1 MIDFFTR
8 FDKFMKVNNLNDN
21 RVTIDAGLAN
31 GIIGK
36 ARIRRSM
43 SQENI
48 SKILHT
54 YPINANWLFNGIG
67 EMTLEETDKVRE
79 PSRVFRLKT
88 DVILDSQK
96 IPLYSAEAIAG
107 VVPVFDD
114 LVKQQP
120 IDYLH
125 IPNAPKCDGAII
137 ANGDSMYPLIKS
149 GDYLGYKIIED
160 LLSDIYWGQMYILY
174 LTVAGEAFRTIKFVH
189 KGKSEKHLKL
199 VSENKHHQDKEV
211 LISKIISIAQVKLL
225 VRLY

>member
-1 MIDFFTR
+1 MDKSVILNKIKLHLNLKYDKDFAEFLDIQQNTLSTWKTR
-8 FDKFMKVNNLNDN
+8 NTLDYEKIIAKCDW
-21 RVTIDAGLAN
+21 IDANWLLT
-31 GIIGK
+31 GK
-36 ARIRRSM
+36 GEMVKS
-43 SQENI
+43 ENI
-48 SKILHT
+48 SV
-54 YPINANWLFNGIG
+54 N
-67 EMTLEETDKVRE
+67 E
-79 PSRVFRLKT
+79 PNRVYRLKT
-88 DVILDSQK
+88 DVILDNQK

-160 LLSDIYWGQMYILY
+160 FISDIYWGQMYILY

-189 KGKSEKHLKL
+189 KGKSDKYLKL

>member
-1 MIDFFTR
+1 
-8 FDKFMKVNNLNDN
+8 MKVNNLNDN
-21 RVTIDAGLAN
+21 RVTIEAGLAN

-67 EMTLEETDKVRE
+67 EMELEETDKVRE
-79 PSRVFRLKT
+79 PSRVYRLKT
-88 DVILDSQK
+88 DVILDSQR

-174 LTVAGEAFRTIKFVH
+174 LTVGGEAFRTIKFVH
-189 KGKSEKHLKL
+189 KGKNDKYLKL
-199 VSENKHHQDKEV
+199 VSENKHHQDKEI
-211 LISKIISIAQVKLL
+211 LISKVISIAQVKLL

>member
-1 MIDFFTR
+1 MVLNKIKKHLGLQT
-8 FDKFMKVNNLNDN
+8 DKEFADYLNIKPN
-21 RVTIDAGLAN
+21 VLSNWHQRNTYDAELLYTTC
-31 GIIGK
+31 
-36 ARIRRSM
+36 
-43 SQENI
+43 EF
-48 SKILHT
+48 L
-54 YPINANWLFNGIG
+54 NAAYLLTGEG
-67 EMTLEETDKVRE
+67 EMVQSEDRSVCE
-79 PSRVFRLKT
+79 PSRVYRLKT
-88 DVILDSQK
+88 DVILDNQK

-189 KGKSEKHLKL
+189 KGRSEKHLKL
-199 VSENKHHQDKEV
+199 VSENKHHQDKEI

>member
-1 MIDFFTR
+1 
-8 FDKFMKVNNLNDN
+8 MKVNNLNDN
-21 RVTIDAGLAN
+21 RVTIEAGLAN

-36 ARIRRSM
+36 ARVRRSM

-67 EMTLEETDKVRE
+67 EMTLEESDKVRE
-79 PSRVFRLKT
+79 PSRVYRLKT
-88 DVILDSQK
+88 DVILDNQR

-125 IPNAPKCDGAII
+125 IPPLKCPAR
-137 ANGDSMYPLIKS
+137 A
-149 GDYLGYKIIED
+149 
-160 LLSDIYWGQMYILY
+160 
-174 LTVAGEAFRTIKFVH
+174 
-189 KGKSEKHLKL
+189 
-199 VSENKHHQDKEV
+199 
-211 LISKIISIAQVKLL
+211 
-225 VRLY
+225 